1 MFGRIRGK
9 MATRLSQRT
18 EQNHFGRMLSQITK
32 EQFGLE
38 IGPSLHPCAPKREGC
53 HVNRQRRAGYY
64 ITNGKA
70 VAVIWAKT
78 GENRPTVFFD
88 AMTGKPIEINTGKT
102 YIALVPS
109 DSFANIVIQ

>member
-1 MFGRIRGK
+1 MSIDSG
-9 MATRLSQRT
+9 
-18 EQNHFGRMLSQITK
+18 
-32 EQFGLE
+32 
-38 IGPSLHPCAPKREGC
+38 
-53 HVNRQRRAGYY
+53 RAGYY

-88 AMTGKPIEINTGKT
+88 AMTGKPIEINTGKN